1 MLRVIAPDV
10 RKIFVVCCCFRTG
23 DEYERSNMLFGAFV
37 EVVDDRVLRSKY
49 GFGGGICK
57 SSSSSFQHSV
67 IIYNLQ

>member
-1 MLRVIAPDV
+1 MLRVIVPDV
-10 RKIFVVCCCFRTG
+10 RKIFVVCCCVRSG
-23 DEYERSNMLFGAFV
+23 DEYERSNIFGAFV